1 MPLQSENP
9 DSLSEPS
16 HERRTTVVAEAG
28 TRVPEPLWAGYRE
41 HKARAAGRQT
51 RAASKTEVA
60 VGAERDRGERA
71 AEVTEAKRKCRE
83 TGVLPWPSGTLWPR
97 RQLLMKDEKEIKI
110 SVYNGNTYVG
120 DTYVDD
126 AYYVA
131 NTLLTIP
138 L

>member
-1 MPLQSENP
+1 MPRDWSAA
-9 DSLSEPS
+9 
-16 HERRTTVVAEAG
+16 VAEWN
-28 TRVPEPLWAGYRE
+28 TM
-41 HKARAAGRQT
+41 
-51 RAASKTEVA
+51 
-60 VGAERDRGERA
+60 AE
-71 AEVTEAKRKCRE
+71 T
-83 TGVLPWPSGTLWPR
+83 
-97 RQLLMKDEKEIKI
+97 QLLMKDEKEIKI

>member
-1 MPLQSENP
+1 M
-9 DSLSEPS
+9 
-16 HERRTTVVAEAG
+16 AEWN
-28 TRVPEPLWAGYRE
+28 TM
-41 HKARAAGRQT
+41 
-51 RAASKTEVA
+51 
-60 VGAERDRGERA
+60 AE
-71 AEVTEAKRKCRE
+71 T
-83 TGVLPWPSGTLWPR
+83 
-97 RQLLMKDEKEIKI
+97 QLLMKDEKEIKI